1 MYIYSRFTSAMKS
14 DIYQIEVKNNLE
26 KQRFEARVGNQLAVA
41 RYTLGKEHIIFAQTE
56 IPEELKGQTVESTLI
71 YTALEYAKKNGLGVM
86 LVCPCFAAYI
96 RRHPEYKALLRPG
109 FQV

>member
-1 MYIYSRFTSAMKS
+1 MKS
-14 DIYQIEVKNNLE
+14 GNNQIEVKNNPE
-26 KQRFEARVGNQLAVA
+26 QQCFEARIGKQVAVV
-41 RYTLGKEHIIFAQTE
+41 RYMLGKEHIVFAHTE
-56 IPEELKGQTVESTLI
+56 IPEDMERQTVESTLI
-71 YTALEYAKKNGLGVM
+71 YTALEYAKRNSLGVM